1 MRLVLFA
8 LLLSIPF
15 AYSLVVES
23 TNSAGLH
30 PALYGDA
37 IAFEQDG
44 KIFVYDLSKK
54 ELREISKGSNP
65 SLFAFTVAF
74 ETKEDEEDLNSDGD
88 KDDTVIQFA
97 NIRDKKITSTNAA
110 GHHPHAFSSFITFS
124 TKESELGIDF
134 SNDGDMVDDIIRQY
148 DIDKKETANLKAVGD
163 FPVLNQH
170 ALLFLTEE
178 KQVDADLNADGD
190 KSDSILRVLDQDSR
204 KVSNTKI
211 PAESLMLAKSGN
223 AVFVSDGEIIIFDSV
238 EQKSKGTKQRGNS
251 PSLFDDVV
259 IFERDGKLF
268 GYALKSE
275 SIANLNVVGSNP
287 SLFENIVA
295 FVSSEKEVGDLNGNN
310 VVEESIV
317 RFAREEDIDG
327 DDAYDFVDNCAAII
341 NEDQEDSSNNGVGDA
356 CETKKESPKPE
367 SKSESSEPQVAQN
380 ATETPVS
387 ESKGIAWYWYLLAI
401 VLLPFVAYYGY
412 KYYKKRQ
419 KSFGF

>member
-23 TNSAGLH
+23 TNSAGHH
-30 PALYGDA
+30 PAIYGDA

-44 KIFVYDLSKK
+44 KIFVYDISKS
-54 ELREISKGSNP
+54 ELREISRGSNP

-74 ETKEDEEDLNSDGD
+74 ETKEDDEDLNNDGD

-97 NIRDKKITSTNAA
+97 NIQDKKITSTNAA
-110 GHHPHAFSSFITFS
+110 GHHPQIFSSFITFS

-134 SNDGDMVDDIIRQY
+134 SNDADMVDDIIRQY

-170 ALLFLTEE
+170 ALIFLTEE
-178 KQVDADLNADGD
+178 KQIDADLNADGD
-190 KSDSILRVLDQDSR
+190 KSDTILRVLDQDSR
-204 KVSNTKI
+204 KVSNTKLT
-211 PAESLMLAKSGN
+211 AKDLMLSKSGN
-223 AVFVSDGEIIIFDSV
+223 AVFVSDGELIIFDSV
-238 EQKSKGTKQRGNS
+238 EQKAKNTGQKGNS
-251 PSLFDDVV
+251 PSLFGDVA

-268 GYALKSE
+268 GYSLKSE
-275 SIANLNVVGSNP
+275 TVANLNVVGINP
-287 SLFENIVA
+287 SLFENVVA

-310 VVEESIV
+310 IVDDSIL
-317 RFAREEDIDG
+317 RFARQEDIDG
-327 DDAYDFVDNCAAII
+327 DDAYDFVDNCAAVI
-341 NEDQEDSSNNGVGDA
+341 NEAQDDSNDNGVGDA
-356 CETKKESPKPE
+356 CETKKVPKIE

-380 ATETPVS
+380 VTEIPVS

-401 VLLPFVAYYGY
+401 ILLPFIVYYGY